1 MEPLLTI
8 EHLWFSFSPTGAPLF
23 EELDLRVETGDFVL
37 LRGVSGSGKS
47 TLLRLIC
54 RLQPFSKGRI
64 LFKGVPVD
72 ALKPP
77 ELRRQVLYVA
87 QIPSMIDDTVKANLL
102 FPFSFSVN
110 SDKQAPDDHELIRML
125 SDFYLQDI
133 TLQQPALNLSVGQQ
147 QRVALMRALL
157 QQPEILL
164 LDEPTSALDADS
176 AAMVF
181 SIIET
186 LNREKGMTIICVTH
200 SDYRPETVEPALYI
214 LKNRTFH
221 RL

>member
-1 MEPLLTI
+1 
-8 EHLWFSFSPTGAPLF
+8 
-23 EELDLRVETGDFVL
+23 
-37 LRGVSGSGKS
+37 
-47 TLLRLIC
+47 
-54 RLQPFSKGRI
+54 
-64 LFKGVPVD
+64 
-72 ALKPP
+72 
-77 ELRRQVLYVA
+77 
-87 QIPSMIDDTVKANLL
+87 
-102 FPFSFSVN
+102 
-110 SDKQAPDDHELIRML
+110 
-125 SDFYLQDI
+125 
-133 TLQQPALNLSVGQQ
+133 
-147 QRVALMRALL
+147 MRALL